1 MRLASI
7 RKIGCSHKELR
18 ISFIRSIYDLMDSL
32 LAALRAVAEPTR
44 LRLLALCAEGELTV
58 SELTQIVGQSQPRVS
73 RHLKQLSDA
82 GLLQRLPEGSWVFYR
97 LAGETPAG
105 QLARH
110 IVGQLPGAGTTLE
123 QDRERLATVRRA
135 RATAAQGYFDANAGR
150 WNEIRSMQV
159 DDGLVEGRLLSMLP
173 PDGLGALL
181 DVGTGTGRI
190 LELYGERGVDG
201 VGIDLSHEML
211 SVARA
216 NLSRAGLSNVYVRHA
231 DMYRLPWPAPSFDAV
246 TFHQVLHFADDPAAA
261 IAEAARVVRPG
272 GRIVIVDFAPHD
284 VEALRTEHAHRRL
297 GFADA
302 EVNDWLVDAGLRPGA
317 PATLPGNRLTVALWQ
332 ARRPG

>member
-1 MRLASI
+1 MHISVSLSSI
-7 RKIGCSHKELR
+7 RA
-18 ISFIRSIYDLMDSL
+18 MDTL

-44 LRLLALCAEGELTV
+44 LRLLSLCAEGEFTV

-110 IVGQLPGAGTTLE
+110 IVGQLPGSGTTLE
-123 QDRERLATVRRA
+123 QDRERLAAVRRA
-135 RATAAQGYFDANAGR
+135 RAAAAQGYFNANAGR
-150 WNEIRSMQV
+150 WDEIRSMQV

-173 PDGLGALL
+173 PEGLSALL

-190 LELYGERGVDG
+190 LELYGERGVAG
-201 VGIDLSHEML
+201 VGVDLSHEML

-216 NLSRAGLSNVYVRHA
+216 NLSRSGLANVYVRHA
-231 DMYRLPWPAPSFDAV
+231 DMYRLPWPAPAFDAV

-272 GRIVIVDFAPHD
+272 GRVVIVDFAPHD
-284 VEALRTEHAHRRL
+284 VEALRTDHAHRRL
-297 GFADA
+297 GFADG
-302 EVNDWLVDAGLRPGA
+302 EVNDWLVEAGLEPGD

>member
-1 MRLASI
+1 MRISIFPSSI
-7 RKIGCSHKELR
+7 RA
-18 ISFIRSIYDLMDSL
+18 MDTL

-44 LRLLALCAEGELTV
+44 LRLLSLCAEGEFTV

-110 IVGQLPGAGTTLE
+110 IVGQLPGTGTTIE
-123 QDRERLATVRRA
+123 QDRERLAAVRRA
-135 RATAAQGYFDANAGR
+135 RAAAAQGYFNANAGR
-150 WNEIRSMQV
+150 WDEIRSMQV

-173 PDGLGALL
+173 PDGLSALL

-190 LELYGERGVDG
+190 LELYGERGVAG
-201 VGIDLSHEML
+201 VGVDLSHEML

-216 NLSRAGLSNVYVRHA
+216 NLSRSGLANVYVRHA
-231 DMYRLPWPAPSFDAV
+231 DMYRLPWPAPAFDAV

-261 IAEAARVVRPG
+261 IAEAARVVRPA
-272 GRIVIVDFAPHD
+272 GRVVIVDFAPHD
-284 VEALRTEHAHRRL
+284 VEALRTDHAHRRL
-297 GFADA
+297 GFADG
-302 EVNDWLVDAGLRPGA
+302 EVADWLAEAGLTPVDTAR
-317 PATLPGNRLTVALWQ
+317 LPGKSLTVAMWS
-332 ARRPG
+332 ATCSS

>member
-1 MRLASI
+1 MHISVSLSSI
-7 RKIGCSHKELR
+7 RA
-18 ISFIRSIYDLMDSL
+18 MDTL

-44 LRLLALCAEGELTV
+44 LRLLSLCAEGEFTV

-110 IVGQLPGAGTTLE
+110 IVGQLPGSGTTLE
-123 QDRERLATVRRA
+123 QDRERLAAVRRA
-135 RATAAQGYFDANAGR
+135 RAAAAQGYFNANAGR
-150 WNEIRSMQV
+150 WDEIRSMQV

-173 PDGLGALL
+173 PDGLSALL

-190 LELYGERGVDG
+190 LELYGERGVAG
-201 VGIDLSHEML
+201 VGVDLSHEML

-216 NLSRAGLSNVYVRHA
+216 NLSRSGLANVYVRHA
-231 DMYRLPWPAPSFDAV
+231 DMYRLPWPAPAFDAV

-272 GRIVIVDFAPHD
+272 GRVVIVDFAPHD
-284 VEALRTEHAHRRL
+284 VEALRTDHAHRRL
-297 GFADA
+297 GFADG
-302 EVNDWLVDAGLRPGA
+302 EVNDWLVEAGLEPGD

>member
-1 MRLASI
+1 MHISVSLSSI
-7 RKIGCSHKELR
+7 RA
-18 ISFIRSIYDLMDSL
+18 MDTL

-44 LRLLALCAEGELTV
+44 LRLLSLCAEGEFTV

-110 IVGQLPGAGTTLE
+110 IVGQLPGSGTTLE
-123 QDRERLATVRRA
+123 QDRERLAAVRRA
-135 RATAAQGYFDANAGR
+135 RAAAAQGYFNANAGR
-150 WNEIRSMQV
+150 WDEIRSMQV

-173 PDGLGALL
+173 PEGLSALL

-190 LELYGERGVDG
+190 LELYGERGVAG
-201 VGIDLSHEML
+201 VGVDLSHEML

-216 NLSRAGLSNVYVRHA
+216 NLSRSGLANVYVRHA
-231 DMYRLPWPAPSFDAV
+231 DMYRLPWPAPAFDAV

-272 GRIVIVDFAPHD
+272 GRVVIVDFAPHD
-284 VEALRTEHAHRRL
+284 VEALRTDHAHRRL
-297 GFADA
+297 GFADG
-302 EVNDWLVDAGLRPGA
+302 EVKDWLVEAGLEPGD